1 MLIKSVVIDGKTKL
15 IQIDSMT
22 FEEFILDKY
31 KLGEKDFREAL
42 KQSGFKPQLIDKEL
56 EKLKKD
62 YKKFCIE
69 YELPI
74 KF

>member
-15 IQIDSMT
+15 VRIDSMT
-22 FEEFILDKY
+22 FDEYILDKY
-31 KLGEKDFREAL
+31 KLREKDFSEAL
-42 KQSGFKPQLIDKEL
+42 KQSGFKPQQIVKEL
-56 EKLKKD
+56 DKLKKD

-74 KF
+74 TF

>member
-15 IQIDSMT
+15 VRIDSMT
-22 FEEFILDKY
+22 FDEYILDKY
-31 KLGEKDFREAL
+31 KLREKDFSEAL
-42 KQSGFKPQLIDKEL
+42 KQSGFKPQQIVKEL
-56 EKLKKD
+56 DKLKKD

-74 KF
+74 SF